1 MALYLLW
8 HVSLH
13 LCTQQQATERFSV
26 CTNTHPTTVQ
36 SVQLKRAPKEDIHSK
51 IPKECLLLTDKVN
64 EERKYYVVIPHYRL
78 HVKWRQIRVSCH
90 YGAVLS
96 PTYSKHVILGF
107 LTYVLAFALVQNK
120 RLLIVRPI

>member
-26 CTNTHPTTVQ
+26 CTHTYPTTVQ

>member
-8 HVSLH
+8 HVSMH

-26 CTNTHPTTVQ
+26 CTNTYPTTVQ

>member
-26 CTNTHPTTVQ
+26 CTNTYPTTVQ

-64 EERKYYVVIPHYRL
+64 EERKYCIVLSLSTVCMYNGGKSELAVI
-78 HVKWRQIRVSCH
+78 
-90 YGAVLS
+90 AVL
-96 PTYSKHVILGF
+96 P
-107 LTYVLAFALVQNK
+107 
-120 RLLIVRPI
+120 

>member
-13 LCTQQQATERFSV
+13 LCTQQQATESFSV
-26 CTNTHPTTVQ
+26 CTNTYPTTVQ
-36 SVQLKRAPKEDIHSK
+36 SVQLKRAPKEDIRSK
-51 IPKECLLLTDKVN
+51 IPKECLLLADKVN

-107 LTYVLAFALVQNK
+107 LTYV
-120 RLLIVRPI
+120 